1 MQKEFINNLI
11 SYSRCYLQVDDIRKN
26 GFIDILKKHQHIEN
40 TLTFLEKV
48 HTDLHELHN
57 FFDQI
62 ITILLDG
69 FYSIID
75 LEEKQNSTSEHW
87 DRIKRFEKQRKNIV
101 PYINSLISSQE
112 IYQSIDD
119 SLMKKRIAIAL
130 KVFESFLKNDDLVLE
145 NLALASY
152 YSKKIRFNKRYD
164 QENKIF
170 IPIPYDP
177 EDAIEEDSPL
187 KNDIKLYMPELVP
200 FVVNFGDL
208 IYLAS
213 LSNFFEGYRL
223 TPQMILRSVAIKLYN
238 NLYMIPLYCYDENGE
253 DYINHDAINKSVLK
267 HSIESLLLPFSQS
280 EKFPLT
286 VDIKKFQHY
295 YVKTYF
301 RGSAVLALEGKNNKN
316 KFRNFFNPDQYY
328 KASYPNGIFR
338 VPKVQSHK
346 SMFI

>member
-11 SYSRCYLQVDDIRKN
+11 SYSQCYLQVDDIRKN

-75 LEEKQNSTSEHW
+75 LEEKQSSTSEHW

-101 PYINSLISSQE
+101 PYINGLISSQE
-112 IYQSIDD
+112 IYQCIDD
-119 SLMKKRIAIAL
+119 SLIKKRISIAL
-130 KVFESFLKNDDLVLE
+130 KVFESFLKDDDLVLE

-164 QENKIF
+164 QENQIF

-177 EDAIEEDSPL
+177 EDIIEEDSSL
-187 KNDIKLYMPELVP
+187 KSDIKLYMPELLP
-200 FVVNFGDL
+200 FVTNFGDL

-223 TPQMILRSVAIKLYN
+223 TPQMILRSVALKLYN
-238 NLYMIPLYCYDENGE
+238 NLYMVPLYCYDEDGE
-253 DYINHDAINKSVLK
+253 DYINHDAINKSALK
-267 HSIESLLLPFSQS
+267 RSVESLLLPFSQS
-280 EKFPLT
+280 EKFT

-316 KFRNFFNPDQYY
+316 KFRSFFNPDEYY
-328 KASYPNGIFR
+328 KTSYRTSITR
-338 VPKVQSHK
+338 DPKIQSHR

>member
-1 MQKEFINNLI
+1 MQQELIKNLI
-11 SYSRCYLQVDDIRKN
+11 SYSQCYLQVDNIRKN
-26 GFIDILKKHQHIEN
+26 VFVDILKKHQHIEN

-48 HTDLHELHN
+48 HTDLYEHHN
-57 FFDQI
+57 FYDQI
-62 ITILLDG
+62 ITILIDG

-101 PYINSLISSQE
+101 PYINGLISSQE
-112 IYQSIDD
+112 IYQRIDD
-119 SLMKKRIAIAL
+119 PLMNKRIAIAL
-130 KVFESFLKNDDLVLE
+130 KVFESFLKDDDLILE

-152 YSKKIRFNKRYD
+152 YSKAIRFNQRYD

-170 IPIPYDP
+170 ISIPYDS
-177 EDAIEEDSPL
+177 EDIIEEDSLL
-187 KNDIKLYMPELVP
+187 KSDIKLYMPELVP
-200 FVVNFGDL
+200 FVTNFGDL

-213 LSNFFEGYRL
+213 LSNFFDGYRL

-238 NLYMIPLYCYDENGE
+238 NLYMVPMYCYDEDGE
-253 DYINHDAINKSVLK
+253 DYINHDAINKSALK
-267 HSIESLLLPFSQS
+267 RSIESLLLPFSES
-280 EKFPLT
+280 EKFT

-328 KASYPNGIFR
+328 KADYPNSILR
-338 VPKVQSHK
+338 DPKVQSHK
-346 SMFI
+346 SMFM

>member
-57 FFDQI
+57 YYDEI

-75 LEEKQNSTSEHW
+75 LEEKQNATSEHW

-101 PYINSLISSQE
+101 PYINGLISSQE

-130 KVFESFLKNDDLVLE
+130 KVFESFLKDDDLMLE

-152 YSKKIRFNKRYD
+152 YSKKIRFNQKYD
-164 QENKIF
+164 RENQIF

-177 EDAIEEDSPL
+177 EDVINDSLLKKDIE
-187 KNDIKLYMPELVP
+187 LYMPELVP
-200 FVVNFGDL
+200 FVVNIGDL

-238 NLYMIPLYCYDENGE
+238 NLYMVPMYCYDEDGE
-253 DYINHDAINKSVLK
+253 EYINHDAINKSALK
-267 HSIESLLLPFSQS
+267 RSIESLLLPFSQS
-280 EKFPLT
+280 EKFT

-316 KFRNFFNPDQYY
+316 KFRSFFNPDQYY
-328 KASYPNGIFR
+328 KASYPNSILR
-338 VPKVQSHK
+338 NPKIQTHK

>member
-1 MQKEFINNLI
+1 MQKEFINNFI
-11 SYSRCYLQVDDIRKN
+11 SYSQCYLQVDDKN
-26 GFIDILKKHQHIEN
+26 RNEFSNTLQKYQHIEN

-57 FFDQI
+57 FYDQI

-75 LEEKQNSTSEHW
+75 LEEKQNSTNERW

-101 PYINSLISSQE
+101 PYINGLISSQE

-119 SLMKKRIAIAL
+119 SLMNKRIAIAL
-130 KVFESFLKNDDLVLE
+130 KVFESFLKDDDLMIE

-152 YSKKIRFNKRYD
+152 YSKKIRFSQRYD
-164 QENKIF
+164 RENQIF
-170 IPIPYDP
+170 IPIPCDP

-187 KNDIKLYMPELVP
+187 KNDIKLYMPELLP
-200 FVVNFGDL
+200 FIVNFGDL

-213 LSNFFEGYRL
+213 LSNFFDGYRL
-223 TPQMILRSVAIKLYN
+223 TPQMVLRSVAIKLYN
-238 NLYMIPLYCYDENGE
+238 NLYMVPMYSYDEDGE
-253 DYINHDAINKSVLK
+253 EYINHDAINKSALK
-267 HSIESLLLPFSQS
+267 RSIESLLLPFSQS
-280 EKFPLT
+280 EKFT

-316 KFRNFFNPDQYY
+316 KFRNFFNPDEYY
-328 KASYPNGIFR
+328 KADYPTSISR
-338 VPKVQSHK
+338 YPKIQSHK
-346 SMFI
+346 SIFI

>member
-11 SYSRCYLQVDDIRKN
+11 SYSQCYLQVDDKN
-26 GFIDILKKHQHIEN
+26 KNEFSNTLQKYQHIEN

-48 HTDLHELHN
+48 HTDLHQLHN
-57 FFDQI
+57 YYDVI

-69 FYSIID
+69 FYSILD

-101 PYINSLISSQE
+101 PYINGLISSQE
-112 IYQSIDD
+112 IYQCIDD
-119 SLMKKRIAIAL
+119 SRIKKRISIAL
-130 KVFESFLKNDDLVLE
+130 KVFESFLKDDDLLLE

-152 YSKKIRFNKRYD
+152 YSKEIRFKQKYD
-164 QENKIF
+164 RENQRF
-170 IPIPYDP
+170 ISIPYNPD
-177 EDAIEEDSPL
+177 DIIEEDSSL
-187 KNDIKLYMPELVP
+187 KSDIKLYMPELVP
-200 FVVNFGDL
+200 FVVNNGDL

-213 LSNFFEGYRL
+213 LSNFFDGYRL
-223 TPQMILRSVAIKLYN
+223 TPQMILRSVALKLYN
-238 NLYMIPLYCYDENGE
+238 NLYMVPMYCYDEDGE
-253 DYINHDAINKSVLK
+253 DYINHDAINKSALK
-267 HSIESLLLPFSQS
+267 RSVESLLLPFSQS
-280 EKFPLT
+280 EKFT

-316 KFRNFFNPDQYY
+316 KFRNFFNPDEYY
-328 KASYPNGIFR
+328 KASYPNSISR
-338 VPKVQSHK
+338 NPMVQSHN

>member
-1 MQKEFINNLI
+1 MQKELINNLI
-11 SYSRCYLQVDDIRKN
+11 SYSQCYLQVDDIRKN

-40 TLTFLEKV
+40 TLTFLEKI

-57 FFDQI
+57 FYDQI

-75 LEEKQNSTSEHW
+75 LEEKQNSTNEHW

-101 PYINSLISSQE
+101 PYINGLISSQE
-112 IYQSIDD
+112 IYQNINDP
-119 SLMKKRIAIAL
+119 LMYRRIAIAL
-130 KVFESFLKNDDLVLE
+130 KVFESFLKDDDLIVE
-145 NLALASY
+145 NIALASY
-152 YSKKIRFNKRYD
+152 YSKKIRFNTRYD
-164 QENKIF
+164 RENQIF

-177 EDAIEEDSPL
+177 EDIIEEDSSL
-187 KNDIKLYMPELVP
+187 KSDIKLYMPELVP
-200 FVVNFGDL
+200 FVVNLGDL

-238 NLYMIPLYCYDENGE
+238 NLYMVPTYCYDEDGE
-253 DYINHDAINKSVLK
+253 DYINHDAINKSALK
-267 HSIESLLLPFSQS
+267 RSIESLLLPFSQS
-280 EKFPLT
+280 EKFT

-316 KFRNFFNPDQYY
+316 KFRSFFNPDEYY
-328 KASYPNGIFR
+328 KTSYRTSITR
-338 VPKVQSHK
+338 DPKIQSHK